1 MAYEFFNVNGNGSD
15 YIQATASL
23 FSYPFTINFW
33 FYPTVSAVGTLAMF
47 TLHNTTDSQRFSVQ
61 INTITSRL
69 QFNAFTTANAN
80 AVAGANYTLNAWN
93 MATAVGTSSTSRT
106 VYINGNN
113 AATNTTSRAVTTPTR
128 WLLASS
134 YSVGGGI
141 SSQYEGR
148 ISEVGIWNAALT
160 TADIN
165 SLYAG
170 MRSSSVKPQNLKV
183 YAPLIR
189 DISDQ
194 TSSTTSFS
202 NTLTDT
208 IVAVHSRRYG

>member
-1 MAYEFFNVNGNGSD
+1 MSYEFFNLNGNGSD

-33 FYPTVSAVGTLAMF
+33 FYPTVSAVGTLVMF
-47 TLHNTTDSQRFSVQ
+47 ALHNTTDNQRFTLQ
-61 INTITSRL
+61 INTTTSRL

-80 AVAGANYTLNAWN
+80 AVASANYTLNSWN

-113 AATNTTSRAVTTPTR
+113 AVTNNTTRVITTPTR
-128 WLLASS
+128 WLLASN
-134 YSVGGGI
+134 YSAGI
-141 SSQYEGR
+141 IPQYEGR
-148 ISEVGIWNAALT
+148 ISEVGIWNAALNQT
-160 TADIN
+160 DIT
-165 SLYAG
+165 SLYRGSKATLV
-170 MRSSSVKPQNLKV
+170 RPTNLKV

-208 IVAVHSRRYG
+208 TVAVHSRRYG

>member
-1 MAYEFFNVNGNGSD
+1 MAYEFFNINGNGTD

-33 FYPTVSAVGTLAMF
+33 FYPAVSAGGVLVMF
-47 TLHNTTDSQRFSVQ
+47 VLHNTTDNQRFTVQ
-61 INTITSRL
+61 INATTTRL
-69 QFNAFTTANAN
+69 AFNAFTTANALATTN
-80 AVAGANYTLNAWN
+80 VSYTPNAWN

-106 VYINGNN
+106 IYINGGN
-113 AATNTTSRAVTTPTR
+113 AVTNTTSRAVTTPTR
-128 WLLASS
+128 WLVASN
-134 YSVGGGI
+134 YSSGI
-141 SSQYEGR
+141 IPQYEGR

-165 SLYAG
+165 SLYTG

-202 NTLTDT
+202 NTITDT
-208 IVAVHSRRYG
+208 TVAVHSRRYG

>member
-1 MAYEFFNVNGNGSD
+1 MSYEFFNANGNGTD

-23 FSYPFTINFW
+23 FSYPFTVNFW
-33 FYPTVSAVGTLAMF
+33 FYPTVSAMGTLIMF
-47 TLHNTTDSQRFSVQ
+47 ILHNTTDNQRFTVQ
-61 INTITSRL
+61 VNTTTTRL
-69 QFNAFTTANAN
+69 QFNAFTTANAI
-80 AVAGANYTLNAWN
+80 ATAGANYTTNAWN

-106 VYINGNN
+106 IYINGGN
-113 AATNTTSRAVTTPTR
+113 AVTNTTSRVITTPTR
-128 WLLASS
+128 WLLASN
-134 YSVGGGI
+134 YSTSI
-141 SSQYEGR
+141 IPQYEGR

>member
-1 MAYEFFNVNGNGSD
+1 MSYEFFNFNGNGTD

-33 FYPTVSAVGTLAMF
+33 FYPTVSAVGTLQVF
-47 TLHNTTDSQRFSVQ
+47 VLYNTTDNQRFVFQ
-61 INTITSRL
+61 INTTTTRL
-69 QFNAFTTANAN
+69 QFNAFTTANAI
-80 AVAGANYTLNAWN
+80 AIAGANYTLNSWN

-106 VYINGNN
+106 IYINGGNSV
-113 AATNTTSRAVTTPTR
+113 TNTTSRAVTTPTR
-128 WLLASS
+128 WLLASN
-134 YSVGGGI
+134 YSAGI
-141 SSQYEGR
+141 IPAYEGR
-148 ISEVGIWNAALT
+148 ISEIAIWNAALT

-165 SLYAG
+165 SLYTG
-170 MRSSSVKPQNLKV
+170 IRSSSVKPQNLKV

-208 IVAVHSRRYG
+208 TIAVHSRRYG

>member
-1 MAYEFFNVNGNGSD
+1 MSYEFFNQTGNGTD

-33 FYPTVSAVGTLAMF
+33 FYPTVSAVGTLQIF
-47 TLHNTTDSQRFSVQ
+47 VLHNTTDNQRFAVQ
-61 INTITSRL
+61 INTSTTRL

-80 AVAGANYTLNAWN
+80 AVANASYTVNAWN

-106 VYINGNN
+106 VYINGGN
-113 AATNTTSRAVTTPTR
+113 AGTNTTLRAVTTPTR
-128 WLLASS
+128 WLVAANYAGTPSPT
-134 YSVGGGI
+134 
-141 SSQYEGR
+141 YEGR

-165 SLYAG
+165 SLYTG
-170 MRSSSVKPQNLKV
+170 VRSSSVKPQNLKV

-208 IVAVHSRRYG
+208 TVAVHSRRYG

>member
-1 MAYEFFNVNGNGSD
+1 MAYEFFNQNGNGSD

-33 FYPTVSAVGTLAMF
+33 FYPTVSAVGTLVMF
-47 TLHNTTDSQRFSVQ
+47 ALHNTTDNQRFTVQ
-61 INTITSRL
+61 INTTTSRL

-80 AVAGANYTLNAWN
+80 AVATANYTTNAWN
-93 MATAVGTSSTSRT
+93 MATAVGTSSTSRN

-113 AATNTTSRAVTTPTR
+113 AGTNNTTRVITTPTR
-128 WLLASS
+128 WLVAAN
-134 YSVGGGI
+134 YTGTVNPA
-141 SSQYEGR
+141 YEGR

-165 SLYAG
+165 SLYTG
-170 MRSSSVKPQNLKV
+170 IRSSSVKPQNLKI

>member
-1 MAYEFFNVNGNGSD
+1 MSYEFFNQNGNGTD

-33 FYPTVSAVGTLAMF
+33 FYPTVSALGTLVMF
-47 TLHNTTDSQRFSVQ
+47 ALHNTTDNQRFTLQV
-61 INTITSRL
+61 NTTTIRL
-69 QFNAFTTANAN
+69 QFNAFTTANAI
-80 AVAGANYTLNAWN
+80 ATAGANYTTNAWN

-106 VYINGNN
+106 IYINGGN
-113 AATNTTSRAVTTPTR
+113 AVTNTTSRVITTPTR
-128 WLLASS
+128 WLVAAN
-134 YSVGGGI
+134 YSGTVNPA
-141 SSQYEGR
+141 YEGR
-148 ISEVGIWNAALT
+148 ISEVGIWDAALT

-165 SLYAG
+165 SLYTG
-170 MRSSSVKPQNLKV
+170 VRSSSVKPQNLKV

-208 IVAVHSRRYG
+208 TVAVHSRRYG

>member
-1 MAYEFFNVNGNGSD
+1 MAYEFINQSGNGSD

-33 FYPTVSAVGTLAMF
+33 FYPTVSAVGTLVMF
-47 TLHNTTDSQRFSVQ
+47 ALHNTTDNQRFTVQ
-61 INTITSRL
+61 INTTTSRL

-80 AVAGANYTLNAWN
+80 AIATANYTLNAWN
-93 MATAVGTSSTSRT
+93 MATAVGTSSTNRT

-113 AATNTTSRAVTTPTR
+113 VGTNNTTRVITTPTR
-128 WLLASS
+128 WLLASN
-134 YSVGGGI
+134 YSAGI
-141 SSQYEGR
+141 IPQYEGR
-148 ISEVGIWNAALT
+148 ISEVGIWNAELT
-160 TADIN
+160 TTDIN
-165 SLYAG
+165 SLYTG
-170 MRSSSVKPQNLKV
+170 VRSSSVKPQNLKV
-183 YAPLIR
+183 YAPLVR

-208 IVAVHSRRYG
+208 TVAVHSRRYG

>member
-1 MAYEFFNVNGNGSD
+1 MSYEFFNANGNGTD

-23 FSYPFTINFW
+23 FSYPFTVNFW
-33 FYPTVSAVGTLAMF
+33 FYPTVSAMGTLIMF
-47 TLHNTTDSQRFSVQ
+47 ILHNTTDNQRFTVQ
-61 INTITSRL
+61 VNTTTTRL
-69 QFNAFTTANAN
+69 QFNAFTTANAI
-80 AVAGANYTLNAWN
+80 ATAGANYTTNAWN

-106 VYINGNN
+106 IYINGGN
-113 AATNTTSRAVTTPTR
+113 AVTNTTSRVITTPTR
-128 WLLASS
+128 WLLASN
-134 YSVGGGI
+134 YSTSI
-141 SSQYEGR
+141 IPQYEGR

-170 MRSSSVKPQNLKV
+170 MRSSSVNPQNLKV

>member
-1 MAYEFFNVNGNGSD
+1 MSYEFFNQNGNSTD

-33 FYPTVSAVGTLAMF
+33 FYPTISGVGTIQVF
-47 TLHNTTDSQRFSVQ
+47 VLHNTTDNQRFVFQ
-61 INTITSRL
+61 INTSTSRL

-80 AVAGANYTLNAWN
+80 ATASANYTLNAWN

-113 AATNTTSRAVTTPTR
+113 AVTNTTLRAVTTPTR
-128 WLLASS
+128 WLVAAN
-134 YSVGGGI
+134 YTGTVNPA
-141 SSQYEGR
+141 YEGR
-148 ISEVGIWNAALT
+148 ISEIAIWNAALT

-165 SLYAG
+165 SLYTG
-170 MRSSSVKPQNLKV
+170 IRSSSVKPQNLKI

>member
-1 MAYEFFNVNGNGSD
+1 MAYEFFNQNGNGTD

-47 TLHNTTDSQRFSVQ
+47 TLHNTTDNQRFAVQ
-61 INTITSRL
+61 INTTTTRIA
-69 QFNAFTTANAN
+69 FNAFTTANAL
-80 AVAGANYTLNAWN
+80 ATTTVGYTPNAWN

-106 VYINGNN
+106 IYINGGNPV
-113 AATNTTSRAVTTPTR
+113 TNTTSRAVTTPTR
-128 WLLASS
+128 WLVAAFYISGSFLSS
-134 YSVGGGI
+134 
-141 SSQYEGR
+141 YEGR

-165 SLYAG
+165 ALYTG

-202 NTLTDT
+202 NTITDT
-208 IVAVHSRRYG
+208 TVAVHSRRYG

>member
-1 MAYEFFNVNGNGSD
+1 MAYEFFNQTGNGSD

-33 FYPTVSAVGTLAMF
+33 FYPTVSAVGTLVMF
-47 TLHNTTDSQRFSVQ
+47 ALHNTTDNQRFTVQ
-61 INTITSRL
+61 VNTTTTRL
-69 QFNAFTTANAN
+69 QFNAFTTANAI
-80 AVAGANYTLNAWN
+80 AIAGANYTLNSWN

-106 VYINGNN
+106 IYINGGNSV
-113 AATNTTSRAVTTPTR
+113 TNTTSRAVTTPTR
-128 WLLASS
+128 WLLASN
-134 YSVGGGI
+134 YNTTI
-141 SSQYEGR
+141 IPQYEGR

-165 SLYAG
+165 SLYTG

-183 YAPLIR
+183 YAPLVR